1 MASPALKFIS
11 REEVSK
17 HKNENDYWII
27 IHDKV
32 YDVTK
37 FLNEV
42 KYFNFFF

>member
-1 MASPALKFIS
+1 MADKRYTLEDVKQ
-11 REEVSK
+11 
-17 HKNENDYWII
+17 HKTAKSCWII

-42 KYFNFFF
+42 IH